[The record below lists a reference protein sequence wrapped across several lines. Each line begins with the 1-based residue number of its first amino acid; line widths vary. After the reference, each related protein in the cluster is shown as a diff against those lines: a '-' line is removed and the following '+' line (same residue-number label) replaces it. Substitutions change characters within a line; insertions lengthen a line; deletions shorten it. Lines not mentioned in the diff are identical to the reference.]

1 MPNPSVFGQPVFTS
15 NVASNP
21 SGPVIPTGTVT
32 FTNQST
38 GQTLGTAPISSG
50 QATLT
55 TSTLPVGNNI
65 ITTTYSGDS
74 NFFAGGGGSLTQVVN
89 KADTTTNLTSSPNIG
104 SKCGQSVVF
113 VTVVSPAPPGAG
125 APTGTVTYTDVTT
138 GQTLAIV
145 GLNTVNGATQDA
157 FITSA
162 LTPGNHTI
170 QATYSGDANFNGS
183 SATENFEVGK

>member
-1 MPNPSVFGQPVFTS
+1 MWRAT
-15 NVASNP
+15 P

-74 NFFAGGGGSLTQVVN
+74 NFFAGGGGSLTQVMN

-125 APTGTVTYTDVTT
+125 APTGTVIYTDVTT

-145 GLNTVNGATQDA
+145 GLTQDA

-162 LTPGNHTI
+162 LTPGNYTI